1 MENPLYFRLA
11 LVYELSRMRLEE
23 DDKANF
29 TEEVKIH
36 ETNSRNSSESSEQ
49 PQDVFKTDI
58 PEDQVLGEVEEIVMQ
73 NGLQEYREL
82 LTRGALLA
90 NSPESLQ
97 KDEYTDVERK
107 AISRETTHP
116 ISSLSRVMLLAAICT
131 SCAALNFGMDES
143 AISGAVMG
151 FTKQFNIT
159 NANVQGLTVASP
171 YLTAALFG
179 SPLAVFFNKYFGR
192 KWVVFVSCFF
202 GVAGS
207 LIQAFANHFGV
218 LIFARLLLGVG
229 MGLNSAVV
237 PIYTAE
243 CSPAVSRGAV
253 LMLWQ
258 MFVALG
264 VCLGSVF
271 NRAFVQVSGS
281 ASWRLMIGS
290 SVVPP
295 FVTGILIY
303 FPPESPRWLLIH
315 DKPKESL
322 LALLNLRSTAVS
334 GTRDFYVLYESL
346 KFEHKLNTDISAWK
360 QLISI
365 FTEKRNRFALIV
377 SFIGV
382 LGQQYGGVNVLV
394 SYTATILTNSGVNKL
409 DSIAGSIG
417 IGGGCFLSTF
427 LSAQLIDRYGRRT
440 MLLITLP
447 LEGACLFW
455 LGGALNISENNG
467 RLAAAL
473 TAMYVYI
480 LFYGT
485 GIGPISFTLVAETP
499 SISVREAHSAFCMA
513 LNWILDFVVSMS
525 WPKMDSTMKPS
536 GGFYFYAAFNLV
548 LWMATFFC
556 IPETKR
562 YTLEQLD
569 EIFKPGIG
577 HFFRKKIKYLPHSL
591 KYWRE

>member
-1 MENPLYFRLA
+1 MVSEEK
-11 LVYELSRMRLEE
+11 VQKKGTGEIKVLE
-23 DDKANF
+23 
-29 TEEVKIH
+29 
-36 ETNSRNSSESSEQ
+36 SNSSIFSDSSEQ
-49 PQDVFKTDI
+49 VQEVFKTDV
-58 PEDQVLGEVEEIVMQ
+58 PEDQVLAEVEEIIVE
-73 NGLQEYREL
+73 NGLEEYEEL

-90 NSPESLQ
+90 NKPGLLQ
-97 KDEYTDVERK
+97 NEGYTDAERR

-116 ISSLSRVMLLAAICT
+116 ILSLSRVMIMAAICT

-143 AISGAVMG
+143 AIGGAVMG
-151 FTKQFNIT
+151 FTQQFKIT
-159 NANVQGLTVASP
+159 NINIQGLTVASP
-171 YLTAALFG
+171 YLTAAIFG
-179 SPLAVFFNKYFGR
+179 SPLAVLFNKYFGR
-192 KWVVFVSCFF
+192 KWVVFVSCLF

-207 LIQAFANHFGV
+207 LIQAFANHLGV
-218 LIFARLLLGVG
+218 LLFARLLLGVG

-243 CSPAVSRGAV
+243 CSPAVSRGAI

-258 MFVALG
+258 MFIALG

-271 NRAFVQVSGS
+271 NRAFIQIPGS

-295 FVTGILIY
+295 LVTGILIY

-315 DKPKESL
+315 DKPRESL
-322 LALLNLRSTAVS
+322 LALLKLRSTPVS
-334 GTRDFYVLYESL
+334 GAKDFYVLYESL
-346 KFEHKLNTDISAWK
+346 KYERKLDTRLSAW
-360 QLISI
+360 QQFLSI
-365 FTEKRNRFALIV
+365 FTDKRNRFALIV

-382 LGQQYGGVNVLV
+382 LGQQYGGVNILV
-394 SYTATILTNSGVNKL
+394 SYTATILTKSGVNPL

-427 LSAQLIDRYGRRT
+427 LSAQLIDRFGRRT
-440 MLLITLP
+440 MLLVTLP
-447 LEGACLFW
+447 VEGACLFW
-455 LGGALNISENNG
+455 LGGALNISENNA
-467 RLAAAL
+467 RLAVAL
-473 TAMYVYI
+473 TAMYVYV

-525 WPKMDSTMKPS
+525 WPKMDSTMS
-536 GGFYFYAAFNLV
+536 DSSEFYFYAAFNLL
-548 LWMATFFC
+548 LWVATFFC

-569 EIFKPGIG
+569 EVFKLGVG
-577 HFFRKKIKYLPHSL
+577 QFFRKKITCLPRSL
-591 KYWRE
+591 KHWRE

>member
-1 MENPLYFRLA
+1 M
-11 LVYELSRMRLEE
+11 SLE
-23 DDKANF
+23 
-29 TEEVKIH
+29 EEVKTKEEIKVV
-36 ETNSRNSSESSEQ
+36 ESNSSALSKYSDQ
-49 PQDVFKTDI
+49 VQDVFKAYV
-58 PEDQVLGEVEEIVMQ
+58 PEDQVLAEVEELITENELV
-73 NGLQEYREL
+73 EYEEL
-82 LTRGALLA
+82 LSRGALLA
-90 NSPESLQ
+90 NKPELLQ
-97 KDEYTDVERK
+97 NDDYTDVERK

-116 ISSLSRVMLLAAICT
+116 ILSLSRVMAMAAICT

-143 AISGAVMG
+143 AIGGAVMG
-151 FTKQFNIT
+151 FTKQFEVTNI
-159 NANVQGLTVASP
+159 NVQGLTVASP

-179 SPLAVFFNKYFGR
+179 SPLAVYFNKYFGR
-192 KWVVFVSCFF
+192 KWVVFVSCLL

-207 LIQAFANHFGV
+207 LIQAFANHLGV
-218 LIFARLLLGVG
+218 LLFARLLLGVG

-243 CSPAVSRGAV
+243 FSPAVSRGAI

-258 MFVALG
+258 MFIALG

-271 NRAFVQVSGS
+271 NRAFVQVPGS

-295 FVTGILIY
+295 FVTSILIY

-315 DKPKESL
+315 NRPSESL
-322 LALLNLRSTAVS
+322 LALLKLRSTPVS
-334 GTRDFYVLYESL
+334 GAKDFYILYESL
-346 KFEHKLNTDISAWK
+346 KHEHKLDTRLSAWK
-360 QLISI
+360 QFLSI
-365 FTEKRNRFALIV
+365 FTDKRNRFALIV

-382 LGQQYGGVNVLV
+382 LGQQYGGVNILV
-394 SYTATILTNSGVNKL
+394 SYTATILTKSGVNPI

-427 LSAQLIDRYGRRT
+427 LSAQLIDRFGRRT
-440 MLLITLP
+440 MLLVTLP
-447 LEGACLFW
+447 VEGACLFW
-455 LGGALNISENNG
+455 LGGALNISENNV

-473 TAMYVYI
+473 TAMYVYV

-513 LNWILDFVVSMS
+513 INWILDFVVSMS
-525 WPKMDSTMKPS
+525 WPKMDYTMTDS
-536 GGFYFYAAFNLV
+536 GGFYFYAAFNLL
-548 LWMATFFC
+548 LWVATFFC

-569 EIFKPGIG
+569 EVFKLGIG
-577 HFFRKKIKYLPHSL
+577 HFLRKKITSLPRSL
-591 KYWRE
+591 RHWRE